1 MKLVAYIESSFAGP
15 SMIKIALVWL
25 IEREGGRGGRCN
37 ISSVLV
43 CWVLGVL
50 YVVLYFGTLS

>member
-1 MKLVAYIESSFAGP
+1 VSYFESSFAGP
-15 SMIKIALVWL
+15 SMIKIALFWL
-25 IEREGGRGGRCN
+25 IEGGGGRGGRCN

-50 YVVLYFGTLS
+50 YVVLYFGTLPS